1 MRAESLGGLQDNQ
14 CPSDMYLCSIP
25 FRDEDFK
32 SFGGSMPKH
41 PWNSDAHDADLHR
54 RNQMGSQFGLYQLDQ
69 YTSVQS

>member
-25 FRDEDFK
+25 IRDRGLQALVVQCLNIHGIPMRMTQICTEETR
-32 SFGGSMPKH
+32 
-41 PWNSDAHDADLHR
+41 WE
-54 RNQMGSQFGLYQLDQ
+54 SQFELYQLDQ